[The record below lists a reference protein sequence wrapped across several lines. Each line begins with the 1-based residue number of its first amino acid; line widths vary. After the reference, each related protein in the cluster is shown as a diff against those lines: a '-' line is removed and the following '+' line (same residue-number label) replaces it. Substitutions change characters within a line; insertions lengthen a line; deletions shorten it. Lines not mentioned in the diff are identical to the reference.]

1 MKSAIFKVGSSD
13 PIAAPGGSMKESDE
27 MIQEEMV
34 RYQIERRGISDERLL
49 EAMRSVPRHKF
60 VVTADMDDAYG
71 DFPLPIGHGQ
81 TISQPFIVAYMCE
94 IARFRESDR
103 VLEVGTGSGYH
114 ASVIAQLVDSVYSIE
129 IVPELAVQ
137 AAKTVRE
144 LNYSNITIR
153 HGDGFYGWAEAAPF
167 DVIVVTAAADYIP
180 PPLISQLAEGGRL
193 VIPLGPP
200 AFTQDLMLAEKRQ
213 GEIVVREMLP
223 VRFVPL
229 TGKH

>member
-13 PIAAPGGSMKESDE
+13 PIAVPGGSMKESDE

-34 RYQIERRGISDERLL
+34 RYQIERRGISDERVL

-60 VVTADMDDAYG
+60 VVSADMDDAYG

-94 IARFRESDR
+94 IARFTESDR

-129 IVPELAVQ
+129 IVPELAVH
-137 AAKTVRE
+137 AANTVRE

-153 HGDGFYGWAEAAPF
+153 HGDGFYGWTEAAPF
-167 DVIVVTAAADYIP
+167 DAIVVTAAADYIP

-193 VIPLGPP
+193 IIPLGPP
-200 AFTQDLMLAEKRQ
+200 AFTQDLMLAEKRA